1 MHLSNLFEVRE
12 FKTVQNLIET
22 TSAKKNLKGTMK
34 QKLISLICQ
43 KRERITDISIFFI
56 DG

>member
-34 QKLISLICQ
+34 QKLISLVLPEEG
-43 KRERITDISIFFI
+43 KNY
-56 DG
+56 

>member
-34 QKLISLICQ
+34 QKLILILSEEG
-43 KRERITDISIFFI
+43 KNY
-56 DG
+56 